1 MDPAYNWSGWYAG
14 VNVGGSWGQSDV
26 SSLIVSPGG
35 VNITANQAL
44 ISATN
49 SPRLKPD
56 GFTGGGQ
63 FGYNYQAGAWVLGV
77 EADFDYLGLRSS
89 RTNTVPFPNGGTF
102 TTFNSVKTDWL
113 FTLRPRAGYAFDRT
127 LLYVTGGLAVTE
139 IKYVGTYADF
149 INETSA
155 STFSKTKAGWTV
167 GAGVE
172 HAFTNAW
179 SAKVEYLYTD
189 FGTTSVADPS
199 FNNAGGQ
206 TPRTFTHDVHLKTN
220 TVRAGLNYHFG
231 GPVVAKY

>member
-113 FTLRPRAGYAFDRT
+113 FTLRPRAG
-127 LLYVTGGLAVTE
+127 
-139 IKYVGTYADF
+139 
-149 INETSA
+149 
-155 STFSKTKAGWTV
+155 
-167 GAGVE
+167 
-172 HAFTNAW
+172 FT
-179 SAKVEYLYTD
+179 
-189 FGTTSVADPS
+189 
-199 FNNAGGQ
+199 
-206 TPRTFTHDVHLKTN
+206 
-220 TVRAGLNYHFG
+220 
-231 GPVVAKY
+231 